1 MPINLFIIHSHL
13 PHRSSI
19 DLLVQSAKNNGLE
32 VVEIDADLFDE
43 EEFFNKHTVPG
54 IFYRMSLGNS
64 AYTVEA
70 IFLAHGFTSLYS
82 EDFKKRILDKNVE
95 NIFLNTEGI
104 PIPKTIFSPSR
115 NRMVLDKQL
124 ITLGKPPFVIKV
136 LGGYGGIGVMKV
148 DSTESLYGVIDFL
161 FANNF
166 EFTVMEYIDFK
177 LYGRLFVLGNEVIAS
192 KQNLKQEGDF
202 RTNEGTPLPK
212 EFSSAI
218 KESSIKAV
226 KALGFEYGGV
236 DVLVKEDGS
245 FFIIEVNFPSSFRS
259 TQETSGIQ
267 ISELIMKYLK
277 NKHLS
282 KYPKI

>member
-32 VVEIDADLFDE
+32 AIEIDADLFDE
-43 EEFFNKHTVPG
+43 EEFFNKYTVPG

-70 IFLAHGFTSLYS
+70 IFLAHGFTSLYR

-95 NIFLNTEGI
+95 NVFLDIAGV
-104 PIPKTIFSPSR
+104 PIPKTIFTPSK
-115 NRMVLDKQL
+115 NRKLLDKQL
-124 ITLGKPPFVIKV
+124 TTLGKPPFVIKV
-136 LGGYGGIGVMKV
+136 LGGYGGIGVMKI

-166 EFTVMEYIDFK
+166 EFTIMEYIDFTI
-177 LYGRLFVLGNEVIAS
+177 YGRLFVLGNQVIAS
-192 KQNLKQEGDF
+192 KQNLKQVGDF
-202 RTNEGTPLPK
+202 RTNEGNPLPK
-212 EFSSAI
+212 EFSSDI
-218 KESSIKAV
+218 KEASVRAV

-236 DVLVKEDGS
+236 DVLVKEDGN
-245 FFIIEVNFPSSFRS
+245 FFITEVNFPSSFRS
-259 TQETSGIQ
+259 TQETSGVQ
-267 ISELIMKYLK
+267 ISELVMNYLK

-282 KYPKI
+282 KHS